1 MTARSV
7 SEGML
12 LWKPSA
18 ETKSQATTTKYI
30 NWLEAK
36 KGLSFND
43 YNSLWQWS
51 VTEIEDFWQSLWEFF
66 EIKASKPFSSI
77 LPERKM
83 PGAEWFKGSE
93 LNYAEHV
100 FRHMSRDRP
109 ALMFQSEIRPLT
121 EISWDEL
128 YRDVSAVRTSLH
140 NMGLKRG
147 DRVAAYMP
155 NIPQTLV
162 AFLACAAIGAIWS
175 SCSPDFG
182 TRSVI
187 DRFKQIEP
195 KVLLAVD
202 GYQYGGK
209 SFDCRAAISELQQS
223 LLSLENT
230 ILVPYLQMD
239 AGPGEMDGVLMWDDL
254 KIEGAELLFEQ
265 VPFDHPLWVVYS
277 SGTTGLPKGLVHGH
291 GGILV
296 ESMKFTGL
304 HMNIHPGERFFWFST
319 TGWVMWNILQSSLL
333 VGATPILYD
342 GSPAYPDM
350 EVLWQLAEHSK
361 MTVFGTSAAYL
372 MSCMNAGLEPGR
384 RYHLNALKT
393 IGSTG
398 SPLSPEGFGC
408 VYDHVKK
415 DILLGSVSGG
425 TDPCTAFLGCNPLLP
440 VRAGEL
446 QCRCLGV
453 SAQAYDESGN
463 SLIGEVGELVITEP
477 MPSMPL
483 HLWNDNENT
492 RYNECY
498 FDIYPGVWRHGDWLK
513 ITSRGSGVI
522 LGRSDSTI
530 NRLGVRMGSS
540 EIYAAVE
547 ELEEVADSLVIGFE
561 TPAGQYLMP
570 LFVVLKEGLELNDIL
585 KKSINDKIRAA
596 LSARHV
602 PDEIYAIPQVPRTL
616 NAKKLEVPVKKIL
629 SGIAVEKAVNIDSMG
644 NPEAINYFVRLATE
658 LNKTG

>member
-1 MTARSV
+1 MT
-7 SEGML
+7 
-12 LWKPSA
+12 P
-18 ETKSQATTTKYI
+18 
-30 NWLEAK
+30 
-36 KGLSFND
+36 
-43 YNSLWQWS
+43 
-51 VTEIEDFWQSLWEFF
+51 
-66 EIKASKPFSSI
+66 
-77 LPERKM
+77 
-83 PGAEWFKGSE
+83 
-93 LNYAEHV
+93 
-100 FRHMSRDRP
+100 DRP
-109 ALMFQSEIRPLT
+109 ALMFQSEIRPLA

-128 YRDVSAVRTSLH
+128 YRKVAAVRTSLG
-140 NMGLKRG
+140 NMGVKRG
-147 DRVAAYMP
+147 DRVVAYIP
-155 NIPQTLV
+155 NIPEAII
-162 AFLACAAIGAIWS
+162 AFLACAAIGATWS

-195 KVLLAVD
+195 KVLLIVD

-209 SFDCRAAISELQQS
+209 SFDCLTAISELQQS

-230 ILVPYLQMD
+230 VLIPYLQLD
-239 AGPGEMDGVLMWDDL
+239 AGPGEMDGILMWDDL
-254 KIEGAELLFEQ
+254 LIEGGELFFEQ

-291 GGILV
+291 GGILL
-296 ESMKFTGL
+296 ELMKFTGL
-304 HMNIHPGERFFWFST
+304 HMDVHPGDRFFWFST
-319 TGWVMWNILQSSLL
+319 TGWVMWNVLQSSLL

-342 GSPAYPDM
+342 GSPGYPDM
-350 EVLWQLAEHSK
+350 EVLWQLAEHSA

-372 MSCMNAGLEPGR
+372 MSCMNAGMEPGGP
-384 RYHLNALKT
+384 YNLNALKA

-398 SPLSPEGFGC
+398 SPLSPEGFGW

-453 SAQAYDESGN
+453 SVRAYDEDGN
-463 SLIGEVGELVITEP
+463 SLIDEVGELVITEP

-483 HLWNDNENT
+483 YLWNDPENT

-498 FDIYPGVWRHGDWLK
+498 FDMYPGVWRHGDWLK

-530 NRLGVRMGSS
+530 NRFGVRMGSS

-547 ELEEVADSLVIGFE
+547 ELEEVADSLVFGFE
-561 TPAGQYLMP
+561 TPAGQYVMP
-570 LFVVLKEGLELNDIL
+570 LFVVLTEGVELDDSL
-585 KKSINDKIRAA
+585 KKSINDKIRTA
-596 LSARHV
+596 LSPRHV
-602 PDEIYAIPQVPRTL
+602 PDEIYAIPEVPRTL

-629 SGIAVEKAVNIDSMG
+629 SGIPVEKAVNIDSMG
-644 NPEAINYFVRLATE
+644 NPEAIDYFVRLAHE
-658 LNKTG
+658 LNKKG

>member
-1 MTARSV
+1 MAAQSISQGTV
-7 SEGML
+7 
-12 LWKPSA
+12 LWEPSD
-18 ETKSQATTTKYI
+18 EIKNQAITTKYI
-30 NWLEAK
+30 HWLK
-36 KGLSFND
+36 TQKGLSFND

-51 VTEIEDFWQSLWEFF
+51 VTQIEDFWQSLWEFF
-66 EIKASKPFSSI
+66 EIKASKPFTRV

-100 FRHMSRDRP
+100 FGHLTPDRP
-109 ALMFQSEIRPLT
+109 ALMFQSEIRPLA

-128 YRDVSAVRTSLH
+128 YRKVSAVRTSLL
-140 NMGLKRG
+140 NMGVQRG
-147 DRVAAYMP
+147 DRVATYIP
-155 NIPQTLV
+155 NIPETII
-162 AFLACAAIGAIWS
+162 AFLACAAIGATWS

-195 KVLLAVD
+195 KVLFAVD

-209 SFDCRAAISELQQS
+209 RFDCRAAISELQQS
-223 LLSLENT
+223 LLSLEN
-230 ILVPYLQMD
+230 IVLIPYLQID
-239 AGPGEMDGVLMWDDL
+239 TGPGEMDGVLMWDDL
-254 KIEGAELLFEQ
+254 LIEGGELLFEQ

-277 SGTTGLPKGLVHGH
+277 SGTTGLPKSLVHGH
-291 GGILV
+291 GGILL
-296 ESMKFTGL
+296 ELMKFTGL
-304 HMNIHPGERFFWFST
+304 HMDVHRGDRFFWFST
-319 TGWVMWNILQSSLL
+319 TGWVMWNVLQSSLL

-342 GSPAYPDM
+342 GSPGYPDM
-350 EVLWQLAEHSK
+350 EVLWQLAEHTS

-372 MSCMNAGLEPGR
+372 MSCMNAGMEPGK
-384 RYHLNALKT
+384 RYNLSALKA

-398 SPLSPEGFGC
+398 SPLSAEGFGW
-408 VYDHVKK
+408 VYDGVKK

-425 TDPCTAFLGCNPLLP
+425 TDPCTAFLGCSPLLP

-453 SAQAYDESGN
+453 SARAYDEDGN
-463 SLIGEVGELVITEP
+463 SLIDEVGELVITEP

-483 HLWNDNENT
+483 YLWNDPENT

-498 FDIYPGVWRHGDWLK
+498 FGMYPGVWRHGDWLK

-530 NRLGVRMGSS
+530 NRFGVRMGSS

-547 ELEEVADSLVIGFE
+547 ELAEVADSLVVGFE
-561 TPAGQYLMP
+561 TPAGQYVMP
-570 LFVVLKEGLELNDIL
+570 LFVVLKEGLELDDSL
-585 KKSINDKIRAA
+585 KKLINDKIRTA
-596 LSARHV
+596 LSPRHV

-629 SGIAVEKAVNIDSMG
+629 AGVPVEKAVNIDSMG
-644 NPEAINYFVRLATE
+644 NPEAIDYFVRLAHE
-658 LNKTG
+658 LNKKG

>member
-1 MTARSV
+1 MTARSI
-7 SEGML
+7 SEGMV
-12 LWKPSA
+12 LWEPTDEFKKQTNTMA
-18 ETKSQATTTKYI
+18 YV
-30 NWLEAK
+30 NWLSAHK
-36 KGLSFND
+36 SLSFND
-43 YNSLWQWS
+43 YNSLWEWS

-66 EIKASKPFSSI
+66 EIKASKPYSAV

-100 FRHMSRDRP
+100 FRHMTPDRP
-109 ALMFQSEIRPLT
+109 ALVFQSEIQQLM
-121 EISWDEL
+121 EISWDKL
-128 YRDVSAVRTSLH
+128 YREVSAVRTSLH
-140 NMGLKRG
+140 NMGVKRG
-147 DRVAAYMP
+147 DRVAAYIP
-155 NIPQTLV
+155 NIPQTII
-162 AFLACAAIGAIWS
+162 AFLACAAIGATWS

-209 SFDCRAAISELQQS
+209 RFDCRKAISELRQS

-230 ILVPYLQMD
+230 IIVPYLQLD
-239 AGPGEMDGVLMWDDL
+239 VDSGKMDGVLMWDDL
-254 KIEGAELLFEQ
+254 LIEGGELLFEQ

-304 HMNIHPGERFFWFST
+304 HMDVHPGDRFFWFST
-319 TGWVMWNILQSSLL
+319 TGWVMWNVLQSSLL

-350 EVLWQLAEHSK
+350 EVLWELAAHSE
-361 MTVFGTSAAYL
+361 MTALGTSAAYL
-372 MSCMNAGLEPGR
+372 MSCMNAGMEPGKR
-384 RYHLNALKT
+384 HNLSALKT

-398 SPLSPEGFGC
+398 SPLSTDGFGW
-408 VYDHVKK
+408 VYDCVKK
-415 DILLGSVSGG
+415 DLLLGSVSGG

-453 SAQAYDESGN
+453 SARAYDEDGN
-463 SLIGEVGELVITEP
+463 SLIDDVGELVITEP

-483 HLWNDNENT
+483 HLWNDPENE
-492 RYNECY
+492 RYHECY
-498 FDIYPGVWRHGDWLK
+498 FDMYPGVWRHGDWLK
-513 ITSRGSGVI
+513 ITTRGSGVI

-547 ELEEVADSLVIGFE
+547 ELEAVADSLVIGFE
-561 TPAGQYLMP
+561 TPTGKYMMP
-570 LFVVLKEGLELNDIL
+570 LFVVLKEGVELDDTL
-585 KKSINDKIRAA
+585 KKSINAKIRAA
-596 LSARHV
+596 LSPRHV
-602 PDEIYAIPQVPRTL
+602 PDEIYAIPDVPRTL

-629 SGIAVEKAVNIDSMG
+629 SGIPVEKAVNIDSMG
-644 NPEAINYFVRLATE
+644 NPEAIDYFVRMAFSLYE
-658 LNKTG
+658 